1 MGDYLTQKALIVD
14 DDATSRRV
22 LRGILNRIGF
32 TDIEEVES
40 GEEALTKLHEDTI
53 GLVLADWHMSG
64 MSGLDLLKH
73 IKHDQ
78 TRHHPKVLMVTA
90 ESRQAN
96 ILEAVRAG
104 VDGYI
109 MKPFSKANIQQKIDA
124 IFSHHQPEKPAGTS
138 STHSESNPTEPLT
151 TTSTS

>member
-1 MGDYLTQKALIVD
+1 MGDYLSQKVLIVE

-32 TDIEEVES
+32 EHIEEVES
-40 GEEALTKLHEDTI
+40 GEAALTKLDDDTI

-64 MSGLDLLKH
+64 MSGLELLKH

-78 TRHHPKVLMVTA
+78 TRQHLKVLMVTA

-109 MKPFSKANIQQKIDA
+109 MKPYSKANIQQKIDA
-124 IFSHHQPEKPAGTS
+124 IFSNHQPEGRAGNPSTS
-138 STHSESNPTEPLT
+138 AESNSTEPLT
-151 TTSTS
+151 TASTS

>member
-1 MGDYLTQKALIVD
+1 MGDYLAQKALIVD
-14 DDATSRRV
+14 DEGTSRKI
-22 LRGILNRIGF
+22 LRGILHNIGF
-32 TDIEEVES
+32 IEIEEVES
-40 GEEALTKLHEDTI
+40 GEAALTNLQENQI

-64 MSGLDLLKH
+64 MSGLELLKH

-78 TRHHPKVLMVTA
+78 TRQHPKVLMVTA

-109 MKPFSKANIQQKIDA
+109 MKPFSKANIQQKIEA
-124 IFSHHQPEKPAGTS
+124 IFSNHQSETQAGTS
-138 STHSESNPTEPLT
+138 PTQSESNPTEHLT
-151 TTSTS
+151 KASTS

>member
-1 MGDYLTQKALIVD
+1 MDDYLSRKALIVED
-14 DDATSRRV
+14 EATSRKI
-22 LRGILNRIGF
+22 LRGILQNIGF
-32 TDIEEVES
+32 IQIEEVES
-40 GEEALTKLHEDTI
+40 GEEALSKLQDDTI

-64 MSGLDLLKH
+64 MSGLELLKH
-73 IKHDQ
+73 IKNDQ
-78 TRHHPKVLMVTA
+78 TRQHPKVLMVTA

-124 IFSHHQPEKPAGTS
+124 VFSPHQPQGQAGEP
-138 STHSESNPTEPLT
+138 STHGESNPAEHLT
-151 TTSTS
+151 TASTS